1 MSFIPNYQT
10 EYRCLTNLNL
20 YNSPQCNS
28 LATQAFTGRHLQIL
42 PSNEDINK
50 VLKIRLCEDN
60 YIAWLSAND
69 YDKIKTTEEKYQP
82 VTFNYEQI
90 QSKIPEIINFTLTAM
105 NTPNYYLWGG
115 TVAPNYDCSGLMQA
129 AFYSQGIWIPRDS
142 FQQQEFTQPI
152 SFEELQIG
160 DLIFF
165 AKVEKI
171 THVALY
177 LGHSN
182 YIHSSGKQ
190 FGRNGIGI
198 DSINP
203 HTKEPVSQAYLKQ
216 LKCAGRVIY
225 NYNSL
230 I

>member
-10 EYRCLTNLNL
+10 EYRCLSNIDL
-20 YNSPQCNS
+20 YNSPECNG
-28 LATQAFTGRHLQIL
+28 LATQSLAGRNLQIL

-60 YIAWLSAND
+60 YIAWLCVND
-69 YDKIKTTEEKYQP
+69 YEKIKITEKKYQP
-82 VTFNYEQI
+82 VTFNYKEI
-90 QSKIPEIINFTLTAM
+90 QAKIIDIIEFTLVAM
-105 NTPNYYLWGG
+105 STPNYYLWGG
-115 TVAPNYDCSGLMQA
+115 TLAPNYDCSGLMQA

-142 FQQQEFTQPI
+142 YQQQEFTQPI

-165 AKVEKI
+165 AKVDRI

-177 LGHSN
+177 LGDGN

-203 HTKEPVSQAYLKQ
+203 NTKEPVSQAYLKQ
-216 LKCAGRVIY
+216 LKCAGRVNY
-225 NYNSL
+225 SYNSL